1 MSNFTSVERLSCC
14 LALVT
19 TYMLVNIMFY
29 GVDAGPGDQRLDIGL
44 YTISLSELVIGN
56 LKILH
61 KRFRRRCCIFS
72 LSGFQATLL
81 IWPTTIVIVM
91 LFKMIEKRKEPRV
104 RHEHLTFDI
113 TRVRSRSN

>member
-1 MSNFTSVERLSCC
+1 MYDRRLKDTHIWLSIVIRHAQSNFTSVQRLSCC
-14 LALVT
+14 LSQLL

-61 KRFRRRCCIFS
+61 KRFR
-72 LSGFQATLL
+72 
-81 IWPTTIVIVM
+81 
-91 LFKMIEKRKEPRV
+91 
-104 RHEHLTFDI
+104 
-113 TRVRSRSN
+113 